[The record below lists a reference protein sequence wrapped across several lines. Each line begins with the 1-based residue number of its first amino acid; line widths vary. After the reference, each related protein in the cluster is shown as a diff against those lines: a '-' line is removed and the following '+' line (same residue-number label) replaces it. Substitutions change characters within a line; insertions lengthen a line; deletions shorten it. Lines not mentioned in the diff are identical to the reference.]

1 MTDRNRQTKN
11 ILEEILLKIRQLTMH
26 CLCYAYV
33 SDNMRCD
40 NIYKIIQ
47 YIIDVALKSDSLLV
61 NYASLD

>member
-11 ILEEILLKIRQLTMH
+11 ILEEILLKIRKLTMH

-40 NIYKIIQ
+40 NIYKII
-47 YIIDVALKSDSLLV
+47 
-61 NYASLD
+61 